1 MTVYT
6 DLLRYRDLFGNLFR
20 RDFQA
25 RYKGSALGIVWSL
38 ANPLLLMAIYVL
50 VFSLL
55 WRVTDAIPHYPLYLL
70 AGLAPWIFFSTSL
83 GAAARSMLDNAN
95 LIRKTRFPRQ
105 LVPLSAVATQLVTFA
120 VMLAVLL
127 VLNMALIPEV
137 RDTAWL
143 AIPLAARLRRLR
155 RRARGRG
162 RGGERPLPRRRAPDR
177 LAAPALVLPDADP
190 LQLRADPG
198 LRPALDARLGAA
210 LGEPGDA
217 ADRGDPRAAVGGDGA
232 RGRRRGLPLRRGRRR
247 ARARR
252 VGLHACGRPDR
263 RRALSDEF
271 RAPARSRTTTTRP
284 RRQRWERSS

>member
-25 RYKGSALGIVWSL
+25 RYKGSALGVVWSL

-55 WRVTDAIPHYPLYLL
+55 WQVTDEIPHYPLYLL

-83 GAAARSMLDNAN
+83 SAAARSMLDHAN

-105 LVPLSAVATQLVTFA
+105 LVPLSTVATQLVTFT

-127 VLNMALIPEV
+127 ALNMALIPEV

-143 AIPLAARLRRLR
+143 ALPLAALFVCFVGGLAVAVAAANALFRDVEHLVGSLLLPWFFLTPILYSFDQIGAFEEHDTVVAMLRWGNPVTPPIE
-155 RRARGRG
+155 AI
-162 RGGERPLPRRRAPDR
+162 RAPLWEGTLPTAGDVIYLGVAAVVA
-177 LAAPALVLPDADP
+177 LALGAWVFM
-190 LQLRADPG
+190 RAD
-198 LRPALDARLGAA
+198 
-210 LGEPGDA
+210 
-217 ADRGDPRAAVGGDGA
+217 DRIAVE
-232 RGRRRGLPLRRGRRR
+232 L
-247 ARARR
+247 
-252 VGLHACGRPDR
+252 
-263 RRALSDEF
+263 
-271 RAPARSRTTTTRP
+271 
-284 RRQRWERSS
+284 

>member
-25 RYKGSALGIVWSL
+25 RYKGSALGVAWSL

-55 WRVTDAIPHYPLYLL
+55 WQVTDEIPHYPLYLL
-70 AGLAPWIFFSTSL
+70 SGLAPWLFFSTSL
-83 GAAARSMLDNAN
+83 SAAARSMLDHAN

-105 LVPLSAVATQLVTFA
+105 LVPLSSVATQLVTLA

-143 AIPLAARLRRLR
+143 ALPLAVLFVAFVGGLAVAVAAANVLFRDVEHLVGSLLLPWFFLTPILYSFDQIGAFEEHDTLVAVLRWGNPVTP
-155 RRARGRG
+155 AI
-162 RGGERPLPRRRAPDR
+162 EAIRAPLWEGTPPGAGDVIYLGVAA
-177 LAAPALVLPDADP
+177 LAALALGAWVFT
-190 LQLRADPG
+190 RAD
-198 LRPALDARLGAA
+198 
-210 LGEPGDA
+210 
-217 ADRGDPRAAVGGDGA
+217 DRIAVE
-232 RGRRRGLPLRRGRRR
+232 L
-247 ARARR
+247 
-252 VGLHACGRPDR
+252 
-263 RRALSDEF
+263 
-271 RAPARSRTTTTRP
+271 
-284 RRQRWERSS
+284 

>member
-25 RYKGSALGIVWSL
+25 RYKGSALGILWSL
-38 ANPLLLMAIYVL
+38 ANRLLLMAIYVL

-55 WRVTDAIPHYPLYLL
+55 WRVTDDIPHYPLYLL

-143 AIPLAARLRRLR
+143 AVPLAAVFVLFVGGVSIAVSVANVLFRDVEHLVSSLLLPWFFLTPVLYSFDQIPQFDRHPNVVAALRWLNPITPPIE
-155 RRARGRG
+155 AI
-162 RGGERPLPRRRAPDR
+162 RAPLWEGTLPAAGDVVYLCVAAVVA
-177 LAAPALVLPDADP
+177 LALGAWVFT
-190 LQLRADPG
+190 RAD
-198 LRPALDARLGAA
+198 
-210 LGEPGDA
+210 
-217 ADRGDPRAAVGGDGA
+217 DRIAVE
-232 RGRRRGLPLRRGRRR
+232 L
-247 ARARR
+247 
-252 VGLHACGRPDR
+252 
-263 RRALSDEF
+263 
-271 RAPARSRTTTTRP
+271 
-284 RRQRWERSS
+284 

>member
-25 RYKGSALGIVWSL
+25 RYKGSALGILWSL

-55 WRVTDAIPHYPLYLL
+55 WRVTDEIPHYPLYLL

-83 GAAARSMLDNAN
+83 SAAARSLLDNAN
-95 LIRKTRFPRQ
+95 LVRKTRFPRQ

-127 VLNMALIPEV
+127 VLNVALIPEV

-143 AIPLAARLRRLR
+143 AVPLAVPFVGFVGGLAVAVAAANVLFRDVEHLVGSLLLPWFFLTPVLYSFDQIGAFDEHETLVSVLRWGNPVTPPIE
-155 RRARGRG
+155 AI
-162 RGGERPLPRRRAPDR
+162 RAPLWEGTLPAAGDVVYLCIAAVAA
-177 LAAPALVLPDADP
+177 LALGAWVFT
-190 LQLRADPG
+190 RAD
-198 LRPALDARLGAA
+198 
-210 LGEPGDA
+210 
-217 ADRGDPRAAVGGDGA
+217 DRIAVE
-232 RGRRRGLPLRRGRRR
+232 L
-247 ARARR
+247 
-252 VGLHACGRPDR
+252 
-263 RRALSDEF
+263 
-271 RAPARSRTTTTRP
+271 
-284 RRQRWERSS
+284 

>member
-25 RYKGSALGIVWSL
+25 RYKGSALGVVWSL

-55 WRVTDAIPHYPLYLL
+55 WQVTDEIPHYPLYLL
-70 AGLAPWIFFSTSL
+70 SGLAPWLFFSTSL
-83 GAAARSMLDNAN
+83 TAAARSMLDNAN

-105 LVPLSAVATQLVTFA
+105 LVPLSSVATQLVTFA

-143 AIPLAARLRRLR
+143 AIPLAALFVCFVGGLAIAVAAANVLFRDVEHLVGSLLLPWFFLTPILYSFDQIGAFEEHDTLVSILRWGNPV
-155 RRARGRG
+155 APPI
-162 RGGERPLPRRRAPDR
+162 EAIRAPLWAGTLPAAGDVIYLGVAAVAA
-177 LAAPALVLPDADP
+177 LALGAWVFN
-190 LQLRADPG
+190 RAD
-198 LRPALDARLGAA
+198 
-210 LGEPGDA
+210 
-217 ADRGDPRAAVGGDGA
+217 DRIAVE
-232 RGRRRGLPLRRGRRR
+232 L
-247 ARARR
+247 
-252 VGLHACGRPDR
+252 
-263 RRALSDEF
+263 
-271 RAPARSRTTTTRP
+271 
-284 RRQRWERSS
+284 

>member
-25 RYKGSALGIVWSL
+25 RYKGSALGVVWSL

-55 WRVTDAIPHYPLYLL
+55 WQVTDEIPHYPLYLL
-70 AGLAPWIFFSTSL
+70 SGLAPWLFFSTSL
-83 GAAARSMLDNAN
+83 TAAARSMLDNAS

-105 LVPLSAVATQLVTFA
+105 LVPLSSVATQLVTLA

-143 AIPLAARLRRLR
+143 AIPLAALFVCFVGGLAIAVAAANVLFRDVEHLVGSLLLPWFFLTPILYSFDQIGAFEEHDTLVAVLRWGNPVTPPIE
-155 RRARGRG
+155 AI
-162 RGGERPLPRRRAPDR
+162 RAPLWAGTLPAAGDVVYLGVAAVAA
-177 LAAPALVLPDADP
+177 LALGAWVFS
-190 LQLRADPG
+190 RAD
-198 LRPALDARLGAA
+198 
-210 LGEPGDA
+210 
-217 ADRGDPRAAVGGDGA
+217 DRIAVE
-232 RGRRRGLPLRRGRRR
+232 L
-247 ARARR
+247 
-252 VGLHACGRPDR
+252 
-263 RRALSDEF
+263 
-271 RAPARSRTTTTRP
+271 
-284 RRQRWERSS
+284 